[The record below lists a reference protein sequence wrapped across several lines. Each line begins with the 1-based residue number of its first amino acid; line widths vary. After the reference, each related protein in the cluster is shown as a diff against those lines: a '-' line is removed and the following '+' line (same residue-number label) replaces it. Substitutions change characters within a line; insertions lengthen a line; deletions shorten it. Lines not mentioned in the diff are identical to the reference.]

1 MSDVQTDMS
10 VTLPAP
16 EAADLAVRA
25 AQEGVSTPDLLGY
38 HVLRS
43 AYGAMHPLVVAFET
57 RPKTGQAGKSQAAL
71 GGSHS
76 ASTQAD

>member
-1 MSDVQTDMS
+1 MSEEKTSLS
-10 VTLPAP
+10 VELPTP

-43 AYGAMHPLVVAFET
+43 AYGLMHPKVLAFET
-57 RPKTGQAGKSQAAL
+57 RPKSGQAGNK
-71 GGSHS
+71 
-76 ASTQAD
+76 